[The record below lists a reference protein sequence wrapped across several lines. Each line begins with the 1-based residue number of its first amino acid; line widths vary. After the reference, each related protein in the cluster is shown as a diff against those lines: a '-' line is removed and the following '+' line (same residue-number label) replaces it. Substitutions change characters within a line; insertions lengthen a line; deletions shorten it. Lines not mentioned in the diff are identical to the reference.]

1 MRGKQFF
8 TGVEIRVWAIAC
20 FAPQRTV
27 REDSLRNF
35 TQQLQK
41 ISNDAGM
48 PIIGQPCFCKY
59 ATGPDQVE
67 PMFRYLKN
75 SFNALQLVVVV
86 LPGKT
91 PVYGKYKTKSR
102 LKISFEYLS
111 HYFQTAE
118 VKRVGDT
125 VLGMATQCVQA
136 KNVNKTSPQTLS
148 NLCLKI
154 NVKLGGINS
163 ILVPSIRPKVF
174 NEPVIFLGADVTHPP
189 AGDNKKPSIA
199 AVVGSMDGHPS
210 RYSATVR
217 VQQHRQEI
225 IQGLCSLFFFY
236 SKENIF
242 YIINT
247 MNVVYV
253 H

>member
-27 REDSLRNF
+27 REDALRNF

-91 PVYGKYKTKSR
+91 PVYGKK
-102 LKISFEYLS
+102 L
-111 HYFQTAE
+111 YFFLLE
-118 VKRVGDT
+118 
-125 VLGMATQCVQA
+125 
-136 KNVNKTSPQTLS
+136 
-148 NLCLKI
+148 
-154 NVKLGGINS
+154 
-163 ILVPSIRPKVF
+163 IL
-174 NEPVIFLGADVTHPP
+174 
-189 AGDNKKPSIA
+189 
-199 AVVGSMDGHPS
+199 
-210 RYSATVR
+210 
-217 VQQHRQEI
+217 Q
-225 IQGLCSLFFFY
+225 
-236 SKENIF
+236 
-242 YIINT
+242 
-247 MNVVYV
+247 
-253 H
+253 